1 MFQLYTSVLIDRF
14 STGQANQGWC
24 PSITVSSLHKVL
36 SHLSSQVEG
45 LLDSRSAED
54 LHSRSVLNPHLL
66 VLRWKFSPLFLFC
79 GPSPATL
86 SSYLPLVSVFS
97 LLPSRPTLSWQ
108 VYLPTLLSDTEV
120 EASFS
125 LCFCFRVGWMEGR
138 KEGRA
143 WERRKEP
150 LSAWVRN
157 SEGRNYSENT
167 EINSAKYNPAT
178 KGCVAKLPSQP
189 SL

>member
-1 MFQLYTSVLIDRF
+1 MQIKVDVL
-14 STGQANQGWC
+14 
-24 PSITVSSLHKVL
+24 PSQC
-36 SHLSSQVEG
+36 HLCTKCWVIYPPKWK
-45 LLDSRSAED
+45 DSRSAED
-54 LHSRSVLNPHLL
+54 LHSRSVLNPHFLI
-66 VLRWKFSPLFLFC
+66 LRWKFSPLFLFC

-125 LCFCFRVGWMEGR
+125 LCFCFCVGWMKGR

-150 LSAWVRN
+150 LCM
-157 SEGRNYSENT
+157 SEKQWGKELLWKHRD
-167 EINSAKYNPAT
+167 
-178 KGCVAKLPSQP
+178 
-189 SL
+189 